1 MSKINVGLI
10 GTAQWC
16 LENERPKKRENPI
29 HGQKLIKL
37 NDNTL
42 NQHLEYIN
50 HRLM

>member
-16 LENERPKKRENPI
+16 LENEGPKKRENPI
-29 HGQKLIKL
+29 LSHKLIKL

-42 NQHLEYIN
+42 SQHSEYIN
-50 HRLM
+50 RRLM